1 MEDEERDMYPHNK
14 RGGSVNR
21 IYLPIIV
28 ASALAAGVLMGGF
41 LNFSSG
47 GSTLLGSGSHKNKL
61 NKLMDFIESEYVD
74 NVNTDSIVDLTVNN
88 ILEQLD
94 PHSVYIDKNDMEQ
107 VAQSMKGDFVGIGVN
122 FYMYKDSVAVIKPVP
137 NGPSDKAGIKAG
149 DRILFAGND
158 KLFGRN
164 LPNDSLFSKLK
175 GEEGSK
181 IELTVFRKTDNKKF
195 KVNVTRDIV
204 PIKSVDASV
213 LLDNKTGYIKINRF
227 AETTYNE
234 FHDALLNLKEE
245 GANSLIIDL
254 RDNGGGYL
262 EMAVSIAD
270 DLLAND
276 LLIVKTKNKKN
287 REDLTFATSRG
298 DFEKGKVY
306 ILINE
311 NSASASEILAGA
323 IQDNDRGKIVGR
335 RSFGKG
341 LVQREMP
348 LGDGSAVRLTVAR
361 YYTPSGRSIQRS
373 YAEGGDAYFNDFSK
387 RYESGELY
395 AADSIK
401 IADTLKYKTL
411 KGRTV
416 YGGGG
421 IIPDMFVP
429 MEGKHGDE
437 GVTMVMQSGFVSY
450 FIFEQ
455 LDRERKQFEGLSQK
469 EVVDK
474 VLATDKYYTAFSSYL
489 SNNGLVFNLQKHKD
503 RVKHY
508 LAAEFVRQLIGE
520 DVYYQ
525 MVLKEDNMVKAVLT
539 DEKE

>member
-1 MEDEERDMYPHNK
+1 MENGDNRPKNNQVNK
-14 RGGSVNR
+14 
-21 IYLPIIV
+21 IYLPIIISV
-28 ASALAAGVLMGGF
+28 ALAAGVIMG
-41 LNFSSG
+41 NFFNVFSG
-47 GSTLLGSGSHKNKL
+47 NQTFISKSSHKNKL
-61 NKLMDFIESEYVD
+61 NRLMDFIESDYVD

-88 ILEQLD
+88 ILEKLD
-94 PHSVYIDKNDMEQ
+94 PHSVYIAKEDMRQ

-122 FYMYKDSVAVIKPVP
+122 FYMYKDSVAIIKPVP
-137 NGPSDKAGIKAG
+137 QGPSDKAGIKAG

-158 KLFGRN
+158 QLYGRK

-175 GEEGSK
+175 GEEGSS
-181 IELTVFRKTDNKKF
+181 IELTVYRKTEGKQF
-195 KVNVTRDIV
+195 KVNVVRDII
-204 PIKSVDASV
+204 PIKSVDAAV

-227 AETTYNE
+227 AETTYEE
-234 FHDALLNLKEE
+234 FHKALLDLKSQ
-245 GANSLIIDL
+245 GAESLMIDL

-262 EMAVSIAD
+262 EMAVDIAD
-270 DLLAND
+270 DLLQDD
-276 LLIVKTKNKKN
+276 LVIVKTKNKRD
-287 REDLTFATSRG
+287 REDITYSTDKG
-298 DFEKGKVY
+298 DFEKGKLY
-306 ILINE
+306 LLINE

-323 IQDNDRGKIVGR
+323 IQDNDRGTIVGR

-373 YAEGGDAYFNDFSK
+373 YAHGGDEYFNDFSK

-421 IIPDMFVP
+421 IIPDLFVP

-437 GVTMVMQSGFVSY
+437 GVSMIMQSGFVSY
-450 FIFEQ
+450 FVFEE
-455 LDRERKQFEGLSQK
+455 LDKQRKEFESLNEK
-469 EVVDK
+469 EVADK
-474 VLATDKYYTAFSSYL
+474 VLNTDKYYADFAKYL
-489 SNNGLVFNLQKHKD
+489 SDNGLIFDLAKHKH
-503 RVKHY
+503 RVKFY
-508 LAAEFVRQLIGE
+508 IAAEFVKQLIG
-520 DVYYQ
+520 DSAYYK
-525 MVLKEDNMVKAVLT
+525 MVLGEDNMIKAVLA
-539 DEKE
+539 DEKK